1 MKRHSTFERISAI
14 LLTVLLVCSCFSP
27 LSMTVA
33 DESSDAKAAYEAKLK
48 EAKERKKEYE
58 DAKKEAEET
67 VAEFK
72 EKKADI
78 ESYIMELDLKL
89 NDISLKLFDLQQDI
103 EETNKKL
110 EKTKKALRKATERKD
125 KQYET
130 MKARIRYLYENGEPS
145 ILDVLLDASSLTDLL
160 NGVEYLSAI
169 HEYDN
174 SLYDS
179 FKEYEQE
186 EADQKALLEVSLEE
200 LKSMEESALLEQDTL
215 EELMALK
222 QQEIDKVTEELGI
235 ADELLFNYMDLIAS
249 EEAEIDQIIEEEQ
262 KRIEEEERKRKEEE
276 ERLRKEAEAK
286 KRQQDAAA
294 AAVALKDYS
303 EEYASIVLT
312 EETDPF
318 SMIWPLPGDHRTYSR
333 FGYRVAPTKG
343 ASTYHKGWDIGGDLG
358 APIVA
363 VLAGEVAAASY
374 NASGGNFV
382 RIDHGNGFMTV
393 YCHCSKLLVSEGDHV
408 KQGQTIALCGS
419 TGVSTGAHLHFAVVS
434 NGTYIDPEPYLE
446 WLGTVDMK
454 K

>member
-1 MKRHSTFERISAI
+1 MEKHSAFERISAI
-14 LLTVLLVCSCFSP
+14 ILMVLLVCSCLSP
-27 LSMTVA
+27 LSKTGA

-58 DAKKEAEET
+58 DAKKEAEAT

-103 EETNKKL
+103 EKTNKKL
-110 EKTKKALRKATERKD
+110 DKTKKALKKATARKD
-125 KQYET
+125 RQYDT
-130 MKARIRYLYENGEPS
+130 MKARVRYLYENGEPS
-145 ILDVLLDASSLTDLL
+145 MLDVMLESSSLSDLL
-160 NGVEYLSAI
+160 NGVEYLTAI

-174 SLYDS
+174 SLYDAY
-179 FKEYEQE
+179 KEYEQE
-186 EADQKALLEVSLEE
+186 EADQQALLEVSLEE
-200 LKSMEESALLEQDTL
+200 LHHMEESVLVEQGTL

-222 QQEIDKVTEELGI
+222 QAEIEKVTEDLGI
-235 ADELLFNYMDLIAS
+235 ADEVLFNYIDLIAS
-249 EEAEIDQIIEEEQ
+249 EELEIDQIIEEEQ
-262 KRIEEEERKRKEEE
+262 KRVEEEERKRKEEE

-294 AAVALKDYS
+294 AAVALEGYS
-303 EEYASIVLT
+303 EEYSNIVLT

-333 FGYRVAPTKG
+333 FGYRVAPKKG
-343 ASTYHKGWDIGGDLG
+343 ASTYHKGWDIGGEFG

-363 VLAGEVAAASY
+363 VLAGDVVAASY
-374 NASGGNFV
+374 NASGGNYV

-393 YCHCSKLLVSEGDHV
+393 YCHASKLLVSAGDHV

-419 TGVSTGAHLHFAVVS
+419 TGVSTGPHLHFGVVS
-434 NGTYIDPEPYLE
+434 NDVYIDPEPYLE
-446 WLGTVDMK
+446 WLGTQDMRK
-454 K
+454 